1 MRIVYDDR
9 NADEFAGLIDEIMD
23 MLKYVNG
30 IRCVMENERVRY
42 HLVRKYIDA
51 RLGTYYIG
59 QTATNAHGIGNNNCY
74 PVYYKG
80 DNELEQCCYININQ
94 GLYGECYV
102 YTTDWDSKR
111 IGYTYELHRNGIS
124 KTIKQ

>member
-9 NADEFAGLIDEIMD
+9 KATDFILLLDDIICDI
-23 MLKYVNG
+23 KYSFG
-30 IRCVMENERVRY
+30 TRCLMEDDRIQA
-42 HLVRKYIDA
+42 HLVKKYIDA

-59 QTATNAHGIGNNNCY
+59 QTATHAHGIGNNNRY

-80 DNELEQCCYININQ
+80 ENELEECCYIHINQ

-111 IGYTYELHRNGIS
+111 IGYTYEFHRNGIS
-124 KTIKQ
+124 KTIEQ